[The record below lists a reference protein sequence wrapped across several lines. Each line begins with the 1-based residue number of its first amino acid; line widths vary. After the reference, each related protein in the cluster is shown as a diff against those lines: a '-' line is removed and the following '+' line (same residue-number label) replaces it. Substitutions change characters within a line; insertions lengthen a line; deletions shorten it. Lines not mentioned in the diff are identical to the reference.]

1 MSSLS
6 SRAHTFASNCL
17 RSGLY
22 LIKRY
27 LLLLTHTSFDP
38 THNSAVQ
45 FAAVLS
51 RTPCAHTV
59 LCHSS
64 FFVTLTI
71 FGWMEGFLLI
81 GPNEWIKWHMT
92 LLWAHSMSF
101 CSCFSV
107 TRRALGQCVFIKDR
121 CPFFAVFH
129 EILFGLFWDLCR
141 CVDHIH
147 TDFFNPF
154 SSTYTWGLRGCWSPS
169 HLPYCKRQGR
179 HWTGCQSDSG

>member
-1 MSSLS
+1 MFDFLHINFLWKNPCRLNLKSSENNTLIVKTAVILCMFFFKFNLIFLIGKKNFLW
-6 SRAHTFASNCL
+6 AHTHLVPTLFASNCL

-81 GPNEWIKWHMT
+81 GHMT
-92 LLWAHSMSF
+92 FYFELIPRL
-101 CSCFSV
+101 
-107 TRRALGQCVFIKDR
+107 
-121 CPFFAVFH
+121 FAVVF
-129 EILFGLFWDLCR
+129 
-141 CVDHIH
+141 
-147 TDFFNPF
+147 
-154 SSTYTWGLRGCWSPS
+154 
-169 HLPYCKRQGR
+169 Q
-179 HWTGCQSDSG
+179 